1 MDLVDCH
8 THTLFSDGS
17 GQMRDSA
24 EAAVRRGITT
34 LCYTDH
40 LTLPAS
46 LDPSCEVSIP
56 EKLLPSYREAVL
68 DTRSAFPMLDIVLG
82 FECDYYP
89 GCEFNVA
96 RWTDGATYRLGSVHM
111 LDGQWIDDP
120 SNPGYWS
127 GRSTEEVW
135 IRYFEV
141 WGEACQS
148 PCHFDSMA
156 HPDLVSLFGREPD
169 NDLQD
174 RLFDRAAEAAQAS
187 GIRIEVNTAGLT
199 KPIGRMYPAPD
210 LLKRFCKA
218 GVRAT
223 VGSDAHAPQR
233 IGEGIEDAYRFLYTC
248 GYRSID
254 VPTSQGGW
262 RSIEL

>member
-1 MDLVDCH
+1 MDLVDCHTHTLFSDGSGQMRDSAEAAVRPTSLTNPFRPTLHKKEKRSMDLVDCH

-89 GCEFNVA
+89 GCEPNVA

-111 LDGQWIDDP
+111 LQRSPMDGRGHLPARVGPHARRAMDRRP
-120 SNPGYWS
+120 
-127 GRSTEEVW
+127 
-135 IRYFEV
+135 
-141 WGEACQS
+141 
-148 PCHFDSMA
+148 
-156 HPDLVSLFGREPD
+156 LEP
-169 NDLQD
+169 
-174 RLFDRAAEAAQAS
+174 RL
-187 GIRIEVNTAGLT
+187 L
-199 KPIGRMYPAPD
+199 
-210 LLKRFCKA
+210 
-218 GVRAT
+218 VRAFN
-223 VGSDAHAPQR
+223 R
-233 IGEGIEDAYRFLYTC
+233 
-248 GYRSID
+248 
-254 VPTSQGGW
+254 GG
-262 RSIEL
+262 LDPLF